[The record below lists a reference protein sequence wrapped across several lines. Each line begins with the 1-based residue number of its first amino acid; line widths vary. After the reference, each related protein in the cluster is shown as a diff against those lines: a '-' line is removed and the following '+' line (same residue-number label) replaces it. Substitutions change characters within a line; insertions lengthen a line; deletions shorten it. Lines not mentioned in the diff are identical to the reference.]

1 MEKSYKYL
9 SSISVFFVSVLLISN
24 VASSKIVD
32 LHWLTFDGGTLLFP
46 LSYIFGDVLTEV
58 YGYKK
63 SRQVIW
69 LGFFA
74 TILMS
79 LVFIIVGKLPSAAD
93 WGNQD
98 AYDKIL
104 GLTPRIVVASLLAYF
119 CGEFLNS
126 FVLAKIKI
134 ITKGKFLWVRTMGS
148 TIIGEFFDSLIF
160 VFIAFF
166 GIFSNSLLFTL
177 IISNY
182 IFKTSIEILFTPIT
196 YKVINFL
203 KKREKED
210 FYDYNTNF
218 NPFKN

>member
-1 MEKSYKYL
+1 MS
-9 SSISVFFVSVLLISN
+9 SVFVV
-24 VASSKIVD
+24 
-32 LHWLTFDGGTLLFP
+32 
-46 LSYIFGDVLTEV
+46 
-58 YGYKK
+58 
-63 SRQVIW
+63 
-69 LGFFA
+69 
-74 TILMS
+74 
-79 LVFIIVGKLPSAAD
+79 VGKLPPAAD

-104 GLTPRIVVASLLAYF
+104 GLTPRIVIASLLAYF

-126 FVLAKIKI
+126 FVLAKVKI
-134 ITKGKFLWVRTMGS
+134 ITKGKFLWVRTIGS
-148 TIIGEFFDSLIF
+148 TVIGEFFDSLIF
-160 VFIAFF
+160 VLIAFF

-210 FYDYNTNF
+210 FYDYNYPRCKGTVLNI
-218 NPFKN
+218 NPNSRTLCRGCKFCYT